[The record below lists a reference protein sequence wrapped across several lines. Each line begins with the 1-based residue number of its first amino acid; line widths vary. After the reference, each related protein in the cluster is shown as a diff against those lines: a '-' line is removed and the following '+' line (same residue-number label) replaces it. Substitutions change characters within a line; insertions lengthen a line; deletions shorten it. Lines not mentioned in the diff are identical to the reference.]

1 MKLTLERF
9 LDLYNFRNYRDD
21 VDSESKRLDTNTVRI
36 YLSDEIG
43 NSTKWVEFGI
53 YDYSEDE
60 YKQDIYKNFINKDTL
75 KKEIVDMYFD
85 YDLNTFCIML
95 KE

>member
-21 VDSESKRLDTNTVRI
+21 VKNESKRLDTNIIRI

-60 YKQDIYKNFINKDTL
+60 YKQDIYKEFINKDTL

-85 YDLNTFCIML
+85 YDLNTFCITL